1 MELLILIKANNL
13 PMNDLFIILL
23 MLLLSAFFAG
33 MEIAFI
39 TANKLKIE
47 VDRNKGSIAATIL
60 SNFSKKPWKFISA
73 LLLGNNISLVIY
85 GIVISRVLEPHIIEM
100 LPSNFHSESL
110 VLLIQTI
117 IATLI
122 ILITAEFLPKILF
135 RINAN
140 FTLRFF
146 AVPAIFFYYLLYP
159 ITFVFITFSEFI
171 LKRLFKVEFNHQN
184 QVFSPIDVDNFLN
197 EFSRDNSEKNEI
209 QQEIQ
214 MFQNAIEFRD
224 LKLRECMIPR
234 TEIVATEINTSI
246 NDLIQLFI
254 TSKLSKILIFENT
267 IDVITGYVHSHDMLK
282 KPQNIKSILKPII
295 IVPETMLAHKLLSSF
310 IEQRRNVAV
319 VVDEYGGTSGMLTLE
334 DVIEEIFGEINDEF
348 DTEDHTEKQL
358 NNREFIF
365 SARLEIDYLNDKYQL
380 NLPKT
385 DDYET
390 LAGLII
396 HSHESIPDL
405 NDEIIIGNFIFTILE
420 ASETR
425 IEKVNVR
432 IREE

>member
-1 MELLILIKANNL
+1 
-13 PMNDLFIILL
+13 
-23 MLLLSAFFAG
+23 
-33 MEIAFI
+33 
-39 TANKLKIE
+39 
-47 VDRNKGSIAATIL
+47 
-60 SNFSKKPWKFISA
+60 
-73 LLLGNNISLVIY
+73 
-85 GIVISRVLEPHIIEM
+85 
-100 LPSNFHSESL
+100 
-110 VLLIQTI
+110 
-117 IATLI
+117 
-122 ILITAEFLPKILF
+122 
-135 RINAN
+135 
-140 FTLRFF
+140 
-146 AVPAIFFYYLLYP
+146 
-159 ITFVFITFSEFI
+159 
-171 LKRLFKVEFNHQN
+171 
-184 QVFSPIDVDNFLN
+184 
-197 EFSRDNSEKNEI
+197 
-209 QQEIQ
+209 
-214 MFQNAIEFRD
+214 
-224 LKLRECMIPR
+224 
-234 TEIVATEINTSI
+234 
-246 NDLIQLFI
+246 
-254 TSKLSKILIFENT
+254 
-267 IDVITGYVHSHDMLK
+267 
-282 KPQNIKSILKPII
+282 
-295 IVPETMLAHKLLSSF
+295 MLAHKLLSSF

>member
-1 MELLILIKANNL
+1 
-13 PMNDLFIILL
+13 MNDLLIIFL
-23 MLLLSAFFAG
+23 MLLLSAFFSG

-47 VDRNKGSIAATIL
+47 VDKNKGSFAANIL
-60 SNFSKKPWKFISA
+60 SNFSKKPWKFIGA
-73 LLLGNNISLVIY
+73 LLLGNNIALVIY
-85 GIVISRVLEPHIIEM
+85 GIVIARVLEPNIIAA
-100 LPSNFHSESL
+100 LPDNFHSNSL
-110 VLLIQTI
+110 ILLIQTI

-146 AVPAIFFYYLLYP
+146 AVPAIIFYYLLFP
-159 ITFVFITFSEFI
+159 ITYLFISFSEFL
-171 LKRLFKVEFNHQN
+171 LKRLFKVKFNHQN
-184 QVFSPIDVDNFLN
+184 QVFTPIDVDNFLS
-197 EFSRDNSEKNEI
+197 EFSKDNSENNEI
-209 QQEIQ
+209 QQEIE

-234 TEIVATEINTSI
+234 TEIVATDIKTSI

-254 TSKLSKILIFENT
+254 KTKLSKVLIFEDS
-267 IDVITGYVHSHDMLK
+267 IDVIIGYVHSHDMLS
-282 KPQNIKSILKPII
+282 KPQNIKSILKPIL
-295 IVPETMLAHKLLSSF
+295 IVPETMLAHKLLSGF
-310 IEQRRNVAV
+310 IEQRKNVAI

-334 DVIEEIFGEINDEF
+334 DVIEEIFGEINDEY
-348 DTEDHTEKQL
+348 DTEDHTEKQISDH
-358 NNREFIF
+358 EFIF
-365 SARLEIDYLNDKYQL
+365 SGRLEIDYLNDKYQL

-396 HSHESIPDL
+396 HTHESIPEL
-405 NDEIIIGNFIFTILE
+405 NDEIIIGDFMFIILE
-420 ASETR
+420 ASENR
-425 IEKVNVR
+425 IEKVNLR
-432 IREE
+432 INAE